1 LFLKSLGTK
10 LTLFAGLLV
19 TLGLAILSFTL
30 ISTSR
35 RQVIDEVVHSSD
47 NVAQL
52 IRLSITHDMLQ
63 DAREGVQQVIHDLGS
78 HPGVERIRL
87 FNKEGKISY
96 SSLPEEIGTL
106 VDKKA
111 EACFQCHDAN
121 EPIHHLTI
129 ADRSRIYENAQG
141 QRILSTISVI
151 ANESRCAG
159 KECHEEPQLKSVLG
173 VLDVSVFMAPADTR
187 IHDNTRQA
195 IVISLAILIL
205 TSVGLLFVIHST
217 VNRPIWGLIN
227 ATRQV
232 ASGDFSQKVS
242 PTAAAELGI
251 LARSFNKMVER
262 MDSSR
267 LKQEEWIGTLKDE
280 LGKKAR
286 EMRTM
291 QYRTMQAEKLSAV
304 GLVAAGVAHELNSP
318 LMAIITFA
326 HLLRRNVAGESQEHQ
341 DLGMIIAEANR
352 CAVIIRSL
360 LDFSREQTPDQQFQL
375 CKPAEMLE
383 HVMKLVRP
391 KLREHE
397 IEELCLVDENLPDI
411 EADPSQIT
419 QVFLNLMLNAI
430 QAMKPGGKLSVRVD
444 EVSRKDFKE
453 HGFPPDHGSSLIR
466 FRFLD
471 TGHGISQANFGRV
484 FDPFFTTKPAGQGS
498 GLGLSV
504 SHGIVTRHGGAII
517 IDSDGQT
524 WTEFTVLLPTGT
536 GREDLKRADST
547 HTGKAI

>member
-1 LFLKSLGTK
+1 MFYKSLGTK

-19 TLGLAILSFTL
+19 TLGLAILSFAL

-35 RQVIDEVVHSSD
+35 RQVIDEVVQSSD

-52 IRLSITHDMLQ
+52 IRLSITHDMLR
-63 DAREGVQQVIHDLGS
+63 DAREGVQQVITDVGS

-96 SSLPEEIGTL
+96 SSVPEEIGTL

-129 ADRSRIYENAQG
+129 ADRSRIYENARG
-141 QRILSTISVI
+141 QRILATISVI
-151 ANESRCAG
+151 PNESRCAG
-159 KECHEEPQLKSVLG
+159 DDCHEEPQIKSVLG
-173 VLDVSVFMAPADTR
+173 VLDVGVFMAPTEKR
-187 IHDNTRQA
+187 IGDNTRQA
-195 IVISLAILIL
+195 IFISLVILIL
-205 TSVGLLFVIHST
+205 TSGGLFFVIYAT

-232 ASGDFSQKVS
+232 ASGDFSPKVS
-242 PTAAAELGI
+242 PTAAAEIGI

-267 LKQEEWIGTLKDE
+267 TQQEEWIGTLKDE

-326 HLLRRNVAGESQEHQ
+326 HLLRRNVAADSQECQ

-352 CAVIIRSL
+352 CAVIIRNL
-360 LDFSREQTPDQQFQL
+360 LDFSREQKPDQQFQL

-397 IEELCLVDENLPDI
+397 IEELCLVDENLPEI

-419 QVFLNLMLNAI
+419 QVFLNLMLNAV

-444 EVSRKDFKE
+444 EVAREDFKE
-453 HGFPPDHGSSLIR
+453 HGFPPDQGSSLIR

-524 WTEFTVLLPTGT
+524 WTEFTVLLPT
-536 GREDLKRADST
+536 RRDRADSEHADPT
-547 HTGKAI
+547 VAEQAI

>member
-1 LFLKSLGTK
+1 LIYKSLGTK
-10 LTLFAGLLV
+10 LTLFASLLV
-19 TLGLAILSFTL
+19 TLGLAVLSFTL
-30 ISTSR
+30 ISTHRS
-35 RQVIDEVVHSSD
+35 QVIEEVIHSSD

-52 IRLSITHDMLQ
+52 IRLSITHDMLR
-63 DAREGVQQVIHDLGS
+63 DAPEGVRQVINNVGS

-96 SSLPEEIGTL
+96 SSDPSEIGTM
-106 VDKKA
+106 VNKKA

-121 EPIHHLTI
+121 EPIRHLTI
-129 ADRSRIYENAQG
+129 ADRSRIYKNAQG
-141 QRILSTISVI
+141 KKVLSTISVI
-151 ANESRCAG
+151 PNEKRCAG
-159 KECHEEPQLKSVLG
+159 KECHEDPRIKSVLG
-173 VLDVSVFMAPADTR
+173 VLDISVFMGPTEKR
-187 IHDNTRQA
+187 LHKNTEQA
-195 IVISLAILIL
+195 ILISLAILIL
-205 TSVGLLFVIHST
+205 TSVGLFFVIDGT
-217 VNRPIWGLIN
+217 VNRPIWGIIN

-242 PTAAAELGI
+242 PTAAAEIGI

-267 LKQEEWIGTLKDE
+267 TKQQEWIGTLKDE
-280 LGKKAR
+280 LSQKAR
-286 EMRTM
+286 EVRTM
-291 QYRTMQAEKLSAV
+291 QYQTMQAEKLSAV

-326 HLLRRNVAGESQEHQ
+326 HLLRRKVGPDSQEYQ

-352 CAVIIRSL
+352 CAVIIRNL
-360 LDFSREQTPDQQFQL
+360 LDFSREQKPDQQFQL
-375 CKPAEMLE
+375 CKPAQLLE

-397 IEELCLVDENLPDI
+397 IEELCVVDDNLPEI

-430 QAMKPGGKLSVRVD
+430 QAMQPGGKLTVRVD
-444 EVSRKDFKE
+444 EVAREEFE
-453 HGFPPDHGSSLIR
+453 QHGLPPDEGSSLIR
-466 FRFLD
+466 FRFRD
-471 TGHGISQANFGRV
+471 TGHGISQENFGRV

-517 IDSDGQT
+517 IDSDGHT
-524 WTEFTVLLPTGT
+524 WTEFTVLLPTS
-536 GREDLKRADST
+536 A
-547 HTGKAI
+547 GKVEPEKNDAPEAETAI